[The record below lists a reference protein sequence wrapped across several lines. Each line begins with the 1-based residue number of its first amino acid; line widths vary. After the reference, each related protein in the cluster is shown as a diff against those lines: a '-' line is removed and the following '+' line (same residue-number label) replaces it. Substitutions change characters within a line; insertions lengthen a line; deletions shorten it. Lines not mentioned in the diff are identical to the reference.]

1 MDWIQGIMETYGYL
15 GIALIIALENI
26 FPPIP
31 SELIL
36 PFAGYLTITS
46 NLTFPGVVL
55 ASAVGSVAGA
65 IILYSLGLSLGRKGI
80 SELIRRYGDSL
91 KISEESLVK
100 TEYWFN
106 RFGSK
111 AVFLCRMVPV
121 VRSLISIPAGIAKMD
136 FLSFL
141 LYTTLGTLIWNTL
154 LILGGMLLGT
164 AWSKIAQWVGY
175 YQDLVLILLGL
186 LLCGWLVWRFLLHKK
201 GNHNKF

>member
-15 GIALIIALENI
+15 GIAFIIALENL

-36 PFAGYLTITS
+36 PFAGYMTTTS
-46 NLTFPGVVL
+46 NLSFLGVLL
-55 ASAVGSVAGA
+55 ASTIGSVVGA
-65 IILYSLGLSLGRKGI
+65 IILYVLGSSLGRKGV
-80 SELIRRYGDSL
+80 SELVKRYGASL
-91 KISEESLVK
+91 KISEESLAK

-106 RFGSK
+106 RFGVK

-121 VRSLISIPAGIAKMD
+121 VRSLISIPAGIAKME
-136 FLSFL
+136 FLRFL

-186 LLCGWLVWRFLLHKK
+186 LLCGWLVWQFLLNNKDK
-201 GNHNKF
+201 HN